1 MKGVKCEAEPSDST
15 HQDNTKASP
24 GSSDQPPGQPELT
37 SSGAAPRQL
46 AASEQGGMDI
56 DSRKAEATVI
66 PDINIRLESVEPDS

>member
-1 MKGVKCEAEPSDST
+1 MKGEECDAEQSDAT
-15 HQDNTKASP
+15 HQGNPEASP
-24 GSSDQPPGQPELT
+24 ESSDQPPRQSEDT

-46 AASEQGGMDI
+46 AASEQRGMET